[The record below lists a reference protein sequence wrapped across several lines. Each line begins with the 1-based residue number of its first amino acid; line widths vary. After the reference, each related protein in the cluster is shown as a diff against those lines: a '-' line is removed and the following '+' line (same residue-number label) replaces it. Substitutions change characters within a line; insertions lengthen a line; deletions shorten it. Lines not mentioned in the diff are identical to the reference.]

1 MNSVATTSAESSPSR
16 SSIRGGSP
24 TPHAGSPVPQEEDTF
39 TSMLSISVDAP
50 IGSMSIISL
59 YSPLFLR
66 ATFSF
71 PKRYPAASAPSI
83 ELERSADFSLK
94 QRATLLQGVRKLMAS
109 RSERG
114 LPSLEAAL
122 RYLLGDRSFD
132 RIEEDDDDEAEEAL
146 EGSTL
151 NVLPPA
157 LLRNNVNVPPPR
169 RGGATFGPSGQLV
182 VFFPTNVFATSPV
195 DKDNPSTPPN
205 EPDTQ
210 GSKFPMRLSEAFG
223 NLPSESPEY
232 EGNYQET
239 DEALLMTSGRSYRAV
254 EGFEPACP
262 NSYTSEGGP
271 GIASVLAATLQRNDH
286 KIRTASRRSPGPAHS
301 RSVPGDDSEHDR
313 MRRMSRSGRRRSSV
327 VAAAITATLLSSSR
341 PKSIGS
347 QSTRSSPTALKFS
360 VSPVKIS
367 FESAAQGQAAHDDPQ
382 ILALPPAPGTPL
394 DGTSS
399 SSQWSEQTQ
408 GVLTPH
414 LDWASEPM
422 PEFDQLFPNVDGR
435 TLNQA
440 FVECSSVEAAKAIVR
455 SREGTRLRDRPIH
468 VAMSSQTELLT
479 TP

>member
-1 MNSVATTSAESSPSR
+1 MIN
-16 SSIRGGSP
+16 G
-24 TPHAGSPVPQEEDTF
+24 
-39 TSMLSISVDAP
+39 
-50 IGSMSIISL
+50 
-59 YSPLFLR
+59 
-66 ATFSF
+66 
-71 PKRYPAASAPSI
+71 AAH
-83 ELERSADFSLK
+83 K
-94 QRATLLQGVRKLMAS
+94 
-109 RSERG
+109 
-114 LPSLEAAL
+114 
-122 RYLLGDRSFD
+122 
-132 RIEEDDDDEAEEAL
+132 
-146 EGSTL
+146 
-151 NVLPPA
+151 
-157 LLRNNVNVPPPR
+157 PPR
-169 RGGATFGPSGQLV
+169 PSDC
-182 VFFPTNVFATSPV
+182 FACSR
-195 DKDNPSTPPN
+195 
-205 EPDTQ
+205 Q
-210 GSKFPMRLSEAFG
+210 
-223 NLPSESPEY
+223 
-232 EGNYQET
+232 
-239 DEALLMTSGRSYRAV
+239 V

-422 PEFDQLFPNVDGR
+422 PEFDQLFPKSVFFR
-435 TLNQA
+435 SSLR
-440 FVECSSVEAAKAIVR
+440 CSSVDSRDALVRIAAENRPVPRAPRATARMRRGRPARLSRACHRVARSGRSSGLTTFRGR
-455 SREGTRLRDRPIH
+455 SRRTKSNTGSPMEHSRATSASRPSLSRSDKTKGSVWRCTFFAIGAFGLFSISIYR
-468 VAMSSQTELLT
+468 VRE
-479 TP
+479 